1 MIDASVRERV
11 ERLRAEI
18 NRHNHLYFVL
28 DQPDISDADYDALM
42 VELRGLEEQRPEL
55 VTLDSPTQRVGA
67 PPAEGFAEVVHP
79 RPMLSLANAF
89 NDDELAAWRR
99 RATNLLDGADFEM
112 VCELKIDGLA
122 VALTYEDGVF
132 VHGATRGDGYRGED
146 VTRNLRTIRSIPLS
160 VPPEAPRRFEVR
172 GEVYFPRSLFDK
184 LNEERAAQGQPTYAN
199 PRNTAAGSL
208 RQLDSRIT
216 AQRALDIFVYS
227 VYNLEAAEYDP
238 IPDNQWQTL
247 DYLKSLGFKV
257 NPLSA
262 LCRTLEEAESY
273 YRRWVEEAQALDY
286 GADGVV
292 VKVNPVRLQESLGN
306 VGREPRWAIAYKFPA
321 TQVVTRLLDIGVN
334 VGRTGSLNPY
344 AVLEPVDVA
353 GATVKMATLHNE
365 DYIRR
370 KDLREG
376 DLVVLERAGEVI
388 PQVVRPLVERRTG
401 EESVFSMPEHCHRCS
416 TPVVRPQGQAVTIC
430 PNPTCPAKL
439 QELLK
444 HFVSRGAMDIEGM
457 GEKMCQT
464 LIDAGLVKDIAD
476 VYSISKEDLLNLE
489 RMAEKGATNIINA
502 IEASKERSL
511 SRVIFALGIP
521 HVGSEVAD
529 ILAGHFGSMNRL
541 SDASESELVKI
552 SGVSSIIAKGI
563 AGYFQNDGNSHVIEK
578 LQGKLR
584 TPSVPQ
590 DEKAYFETGQLR
602 LAGMQFVVTGK
613 LSSMTRS
620 QAEARIKALGGAVA
634 SSVSRKTRY
643 LVAGEEAGSKLD
655 QANKLGIATI
665 SEEQFLQMID
675 ATSAAKF

>member
-1 MIDASVRERV
+1 MNDASIRERV

-28 DQPDISDADYDALM
+28 AAPEISDAAYDALM
-42 VELRGLEEQRPEL
+42 VELRGLEEERPEL

-89 NDDELAAWRR
+89 DGDELAAWHR

-227 VYNLEAAEYDP
+227 MYSLEDAGDAN
-238 IPDNQWQTL
+238 IPDNQWDTL
-247 DYLKSLGFKV
+247 EYLKALGFKV
-257 NPLSA
+257 NPHNA
-262 LCRTLEEAESY
+262 LCRSPEEVEAY
-273 YRRWVEEAQALDY
+273 YRRWVEEAENLDY

-292 VKVNPVRLQESLGN
+292 VKVNPFRQQDALGS

-321 TQVVTRLLDIGVN
+321 TQAVTQLLGIGVN

-344 AVLEPVDVA
+344 AILEPVDVG

-365 DYIRR
+365 DYIHS
-370 KDLREG
+370 KDLRIG
-376 DLVVLERAGEVI
+376 DWVVVERAGEVI
-388 PQVVRPLVERRTG
+388 PQVVAPLTERRTG
-401 EESVFSMPEHCHRCS
+401 EEREFSMPATCPQCR
-416 TPVVRPQGQAVTIC
+416 TPVIRPEGQAMSLC
-430 PNPTCPAKL
+430 PNPSCPAQL
-439 QELLK
+439 FELLK

-457 GEKMCQT
+457 GEKLC
-464 LIDAGLVKDIAD
+464 LSLLEAGLVRDIAD
-476 VYSISKEDLLNLE
+476 VYSISKEDLLKLE
-489 RMAEKGATNIINA
+489 RMAEKSATNVIDA
-502 IEASKERSL
+502 IEASKERAL
-511 SRVIFALGIP
+511 PRVLFALGVL
-521 HVGSEVAD
+521 HVGSEMAETLVSHYRNLWRISRASEEELVAIPGVGPKIAESVATYFQEEAHRHILRKLQSAGVRLAD
-529 ILAGHFGSMNRL
+529 DSPQEPVERPLAGL
-541 SDASESELVKI
+541 
-552 SGVSSIIAKGI
+552 
-563 AGYFQNDGNSHVIEK
+563 
-578 LQGKLR
+578 
-584 TPSVPQ
+584 
-590 DEKAYFETGQLR
+590 
-602 LAGMQFVVTGK
+602 QFVVTGR
-613 LSSMTRS
+613 LDSMTRS
-620 QAEARIKALGGAVA
+620 QAEARIKELGGAVG
-634 SSVSRKTRY
+634 SSVSRKTSF

-655 QANKLGIATI
+655 QANKLGTPVLTEAD
-665 SEEQFLQMID
+665 FLE
-675 ATSAAKF
+675 KVGGG

>member
-1 MIDASVRERV
+1 MNDASLIERL
-11 ERLRAEI
+11 ERLRIEI

-28 DQPDISDADYDALM
+28 DRPDISDAAYDALM
-42 VELRGLEEQRPEL
+42 AELRGIEEQRPDL
-55 VTLDSPTQRVGA
+55 VTMDSPTQRVGA

-89 NDDELAAWRR
+89 NDDELAAWHR

-227 VYNLEAAEYDP
+227 MYSLEDGSGG
-238 IPDNQWQTL
+238 IPDNQWATL
-247 DYLKSLGFKV
+247 EFLNELGFKV
-257 NPLSA
+257 NPNNR
-262 LCRTLEEAESY
+262 LCRSLEEVGAYYREWVEQAES
-273 YRRWVEEAQALDY
+273 LDY

-292 VKVNPVRLQESLGN
+292 VKVNPVRLQDALGS

-321 TQVVTRLLDIGVN
+321 TQAITRLLDIGIN
-334 VGRTGSLNPY
+334 VGRTGSLNPF

-365 DYIRR
+365 DYISS
-370 KDLREG
+370 KDLRIG
-376 DLVVLERAGEVI
+376 DWVVVERAGEVI
-388 PQVVRPLVERRTG
+388 PQVVTPLTERRTG
-401 EESVFSMPEHCHRCS
+401 EERVFSMPALCPRCH
-416 TPVVRPQGQAVTIC
+416 TPVVRPQGQAMTVC
-430 PNPTCPAKL
+430 PKPTCPAKL
-439 QELLK
+439 EELLK

-457 GEKMCQT
+457 GEKLCQS
-464 LIDAGLVKDIAD
+464 LIDANLVMGIAD
-476 VYSISKEDLLNLE
+476 VYSINAESLLKLE
-489 RMAEKGATNIINA
+489 RMAEKSAANIMA
-502 IEASKERSL
+502 GIEASKERSL
-511 SRVIFALGIP
+511 PRVLFALGIL
-521 HVGSEVAD
+521 HVGSEMAETLTGHYRNLWRLSRATEGELVEIPGVGPKIAESVATYFQDEGNRD
-529 ILAGHFGSMNRL
+529 ILR
-541 SDASESELVKI
+541 
-552 SGVSSIIAKGI
+552 
-563 AGYFQNDGNSHVIEK
+563 K
-578 LQGKLR
+578 LQSAGVRLVDD
-584 TPSVPQ
+584 TPQEPVERP
-590 DEKAYFETGQLR
+590 
-602 LAGMQFVVTGK
+602 LAGMQFVVTGR
-613 LSSMTRS
+613 LDSMTRS
-620 QAEARIKALGGAVA
+620 QAEARIKELGGAVG
-634 SSVSRKTRY
+634 SSVSRKTSF

-655 QANKLGIATI
+655 QANKLGTPVLT
-665 SEEQFLQMID
+665 EENFLELVGN
-675 ATSAAKF
+675 T

>member
-1 MIDASVRERV
+1 MNDASVRERV
-11 ERLRAEI
+11 ERLRTEI

-28 DQPDISDADYDALM
+28 DRPDISDADYDALM

-89 NDDELAAWRR
+89 NDDELAAWHR

-146 VTRNLRTIRSIPLS
+146 VTRNLRTIRSIPLK

-227 VYNLEAAEYDP
+227 VYNLEPGEDDP
-238 IPDNQWQTL
+238 IPDNQWDTL

-257 NPLSA
+257 NPHNA
-262 LCRTLEEAESY
+262 LCRSLEEVGNY

-292 VKVNPVRLQESLGN
+292 VKVNSVRLQDALGN

-321 TQVVTRLLDIGVN
+321 TQAVTRLLDIGVN

-344 AVLEPVDVA
+344 AILEPVDVA

-365 DYIRR
+365 DDIRR
-370 KDLREG
+370 KDLRIG
-376 DLVVLERAGEVI
+376 DWVVVERAGEVI
-388 PQVVRPLVERRTG
+388 PQVVGPLADRRTG
-401 EESVFSMPEHCHRCS
+401 EERVFSMPEACPQCR
-416 TPVVRPQGQAVTIC
+416 TPVVRPQGQAMTLC
-430 PNPTCPAKL
+430 PNPACPAQL
-439 QELLK
+439 FELLK

-457 GEKMCQT
+457 GEKLC
-464 LIDAGLVKDIAD
+464 LSLLDAG
-476 VYSISKEDLLNLE
+476 S
-489 RMAEKGATNIINA
+489 
-502 IEASKERSL
+502 
-511 SRVIFALGIP
+511 SRT
-521 HVGSEVAD
+521 
-529 ILAGHFGSMNRL
+529 
-541 SDASESELVKI
+541 
-552 SGVSSIIAKGI
+552 
-563 AGYFQNDGNSHVIEK
+563 
-578 LQGKLR
+578 LQTS
-584 TPSVPQ
+584 TP
-590 DEKAYFETGQLR
+590 
-602 LAGMQFVVTGK
+602 
-613 LSSMTRS
+613 
-620 QAEARIKALGGAVA
+620 
-634 SSVSRKTRY
+634 
-643 LVAGEEAGSKLD
+643 
-655 QANKLGIATI
+655 
-665 SEEQFLQMID
+665 
-675 ATSAAKF
+675 

>member
-1 MIDASVRERV
+1 MNDASVRERV
-11 ERLRAEI
+11 ERLRAKI

-28 DQPDISDADYDALM
+28 NQPDISDADYDALM

-89 NDDELAAWRR
+89 NDDELAAWHR

-227 VYNLEAAEYDP
+227 VYNLEVADDDP

-257 NPLSA
+257 NPHSA

-292 VKVNPVRLQESLGN
+292 VKINPVRLQESLGN

-344 AVLEPVDVA
+344 AILEPVDVA

-365 DYIRR
+365 DDIRR
-370 KDLREG
+370 KDLRVG
-376 DLVVLERAGEVI
+376 DWVVVERAGEVI
-388 PQVVRPLVERRTG
+388 PQVVGPLADRRTG
-401 EESVFSMPEHCHRCS
+401 EERVFSMPEACPQCR
-416 TPVVRPQGQAVTIC
+416 TPVIRPQGQAMTLC
-430 PNPTCPAKL
+430 PNPACPAQL
-439 QELLK
+439 FELLK
-444 HFVSRGAMDIEGM
+444 HFVSRGAMDIEGI
-457 GEKMCQT
+457 GEKLC
-464 LIDAGLVKDIAD
+464 LSLLEASLVKDIAD
-476 VYSISKEDLLNLE
+476 VYSITAEDLLKLE
-489 RMAEKGATNIINA
+489 RMAEKSAANIMGA
-502 IEASKERSL
+502 IEASKERAPA
-511 SRVIFALGIP
+511 RVLFALGIL
-521 HVGSEVAD
+521 HVGSEMAETLTGHYGNLWRLSRAPEEQLVQIPGIGPKIAESVATYFQD
-529 ILAGHFGSMNRL
+529 EANRNILRKLQTAGVRLVDDSPREPVERPLAGL
-541 SDASESELVKI
+541 
-552 SGVSSIIAKGI
+552 
-563 AGYFQNDGNSHVIEK
+563 
-578 LQGKLR
+578 
-584 TPSVPQ
+584 
-590 DEKAYFETGQLR
+590 
-602 LAGMQFVVTGK
+602 QFVVTGR
-613 LSSMTRS
+613 LDSMTRS
-620 QAEARIKALGGAVA
+620 QAEARIKELGGAVG
-634 SSVSRKTRY
+634 SSVSRKTSF
-643 LVAGEEAGSKLD
+643 LVAGEEAGSKLE
-655 QANKLGIATI
+655 QANKLGTPVLT
-665 SEEQFLQMID
+665 EGDFLQKID
-675 ATSAAKF
+675 GG